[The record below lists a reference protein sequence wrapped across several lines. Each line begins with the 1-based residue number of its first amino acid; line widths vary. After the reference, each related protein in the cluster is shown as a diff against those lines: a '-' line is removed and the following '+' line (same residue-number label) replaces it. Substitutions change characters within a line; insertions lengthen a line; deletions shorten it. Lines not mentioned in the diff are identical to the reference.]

1 MKTSHWRL
9 WQVRTGH
16 HKMAAFNTDRQ
27 FKQVYGI
34 DSCPLGMVKEFKP
47 KEAL

>member
-1 MKTSHWRL
+1 
-9 WQVRTGH
+9 
-16 HKMAAFNTDRQ
+16 MAAFNTDRQ

-34 DSCPLGMVKEFKP
+34 DSCPHGTDKEFNP